1 MKIKILYLSCLI
13 LIFALSLL
21 SCGGGTKNS
30 PTASNSDN
38 LQPPSI
44 GSAEDAIELIRN
56 NSSIKSMPNDSYRSV
71 ETDGFDIKEENGTF
85 ILASEAMGIEYIFS
99 GGATLEECALA
110 SLTIKQPGYAI
121 FGITVGGRASDAKT
135 VFTSFGFEKDSRDGT
150 DIYSYK
156 GVIITVGSIDKTI
169 TYITIGS

>member
-99 GGATLEECALA
+99 GGATLEECTHNKTA
-110 SLTIKQPGYAI
+110 
-121 FGITVGGRASDAKT
+121 GICNFRHHRRRQGVGRQNR
-135 VFTSFGFEKDSRDGT
+135 FHLLR
-150 DIYSYK
+150 I
-156 GVIITVGSIDKTI
+156 
-169 TYITIGS
+169 